1 MTTESRNPSSRC
13 RGCSRR
19 KTRRRV
25 LHHRNHHQRR
35 SCRCLSIVPPCRS
48 GGGGTEGLHVS
59 WPPAC
64 WPMPNTF
71 FCPRGR
77 RFRNGFRF
85 RVSSLTNVRLA
96 CLLVSKESNALEF
109 RFTPRRAVSDHPAS
123 RTRAVHL
130 GSCAALCPFIADS
143 REGFWLF
150 APPLDLLCGFFFL
163 MPPAR
168 PPHVLSLPATFA
180 SSSSLCAPLSLS
192 APSPPSLVSL
202 PSALSPCSM
211 LLAPSSLLLVE
222 IKTYTSRKS
231 AVYIHEQG

>member
-1 MTTESRNPSSRC
+1 M
-13 RGCSRR
+13 
-19 KTRRRV
+19 
-25 LHHRNHHQRR
+25 
-35 SCRCLSIVPPCRS
+35 
-48 GGGGTEGLHVS
+48 
-59 WPPAC
+59 
-64 WPMPNTF
+64 F
-71 FCPRGR
+71 RGR
-77 RFRNGFRF
+77 QHVGQCPTRFFVHGAEDVLETGFGNGFRF

-130 GSCAALCPFIADS
+130 GSCAALCPFIAAS

-163 MPPAR
+163 MSPAR

-231 AVYIHEQG
+231 AVYIHEGRPKCNTGRGRVRAGTLEVGTAVVNYC

>member
-1 MTTESRNPSSRC
+1 MFEHCPTVPLRWRRN
-13 RGCSRR
+13 RR
-19 KTRRRV
+19 
-25 LHHRNHHQRR
+25 
-35 SCRCLSIVPPCRS
+35 PPCFVAAS
-48 GGGGTEGLHVS
+48 MLANSQHVFLS
-59 WPPAC
+59 TGSKIFWK
-64 WPMPNTF
+64 
-71 FCPRGR
+71 
-77 RFRNGFRF
+77 RFRFRF

-130 GSCAALCPFIADS
+130 GSCAALCPFIAAS

-180 SSSSLCAPLSLS
+180 SSSSLCARTALSLS
-192 APSPPSLVSL
+192 SLPALSLVSL

-222 IKTYTSRKS
+222 MYS
-231 AVYIHEQG
+231 G